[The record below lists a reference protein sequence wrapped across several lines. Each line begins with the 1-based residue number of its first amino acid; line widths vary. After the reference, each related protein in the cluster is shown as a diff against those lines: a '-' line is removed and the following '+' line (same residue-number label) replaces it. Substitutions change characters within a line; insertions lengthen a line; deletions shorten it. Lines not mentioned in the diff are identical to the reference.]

1 MSVGVKRLGSRADET
16 LRENLERF
24 TALGLD
30 ERDGDKNQE
39 REERRHERV
48 DASEILESLL
58 FAGVRIPSVR
68 GSLVKEVGVQ
78 GGTGRA
84 VIKEFIFTVRQEEE
98 TILFQG
104 EFEDN
109 SQGRAGDDGEEAGS
123 RARLLHVKSGDERHN
138 AASKHDIKGDNEQV
152 ASGSRRFAA
161 LVETRDDH
169 GDKGERNRGDASED
183 EQVLLSDPLRRHTEE
198 LRDVANDVV
207 REHGAE
213 RENSAVTR
221 AHGCGNDTQ
230 QAPTTQ
236 KLGCDRDE
244 KLQEGLTVGLPHCA
258 SRQVKYLRAR
268 VRFEFG
274 VDGIRTK
281 VVSRDSTHV
290 RERDADEEGH
300 AAGDD
305 ATDTGGARGLG
316 SHASGLEI
324 KRSEVTKA
332 ENKDG
337 RPVEEDGVR
346 ERRQSPWIGHLVFE
360 DRLVTERVRTVVRNT
375 VVRIRA
381 VERSVVAHGTRLVGA
396 RDTVIQ
402 RCGRVVR
409 IDVSVKADG
418 RRRGRL
424 LGVLDQP
431 EDAREAT
438 KHTDGRLDD
447 VGVSDGVKTTTSGV
461 NQDDG
466 ARNEDTSG
474 HFDVKEEGEDGSH
487 TDQVTRE

>member
-98 TILFQG
+98 TILLQG
-104 EFEDN
+104 EFEDD
-109 SQGRAGDDGEEAGS
+109 SQGRTGDDGEEAGS

-169 GDKGERNRGDASED
+169 GDESERNRGDARKN

-207 REHGAE
+207 REHSAE

-236 KLGCDRDE
+236 KLGRDRDE
-244 KLQEGLTVGLPHCA
+244 KLQEGLRVGGE
-258 SRQVKYLRAR
+258 VK
-268 VRFEFG
+268 
-274 VDGIRTK
+274 
-281 VVSRDSTHV
+281 
-290 RERDADEEGH
+290 
-300 AAGDD
+300 
-305 ATDTGGARGLG
+305 
-316 SHASGLEI
+316 
-324 KRSEVTKA
+324 
-332 ENKDG
+332 
-337 RPVEEDGVR
+337 
-346 ERRQSPWIGHLVFE
+346 
-360 DRLVTERVRTVVRNT
+360 
-375 VVRIRA
+375 
-381 VERSVVAHGTRLVGA
+381 
-396 RDTVIQ
+396 
-402 RCGRVVR
+402 
-409 IDVSVKADG
+409 
-418 RRRGRL
+418 
-424 LGVLDQP
+424 
-431 EDAREAT
+431 
-438 KHTDGRLDD
+438 
-447 VGVSDGVKTTTSGV
+447 
-461 NQDDG
+461 
-466 ARNEDTSG
+466 
-474 HFDVKEEGEDGSH
+474 
-487 TDQVTRE
+487 